1 MRTIES
7 SAYGTIEIEDQ
18 QVYHFEAGILGL
30 PDIREYAL
38 IPMQD
43 TTFYILH
50 STQTDISFV
59 LVPANQ
65 AVQDYSF
72 QLNTDIVEML
82 HISSSEDVA
91 VMLVVN
97 VTEDQLYANL
107 LAPVLFAPESLVGC
121 QYIIKDQELPLRH
134 PLLRKEGD

>member
-7 SAYGTIEIEDQ
+7 SAYGTLEIDEQ
-18 QVYHFEAGILGL
+18 QIYHFETGILGL

-43 TTFYILH
+43 TTFFILH
-50 STQTDISFV
+50 STQDDVSFV

-72 QLNTDIVEML
+72 QLNNDIVEVL
-82 HISSSEDVA
+82 HIRSPEDVA

-107 LAPVLFAPESLVGC
+107 LAPILFVPESLTGC